1 MDYKMFRV
9 VALALAICFVFA
21 LVINNA
27 YKYLPENSNM
37 KAPLSVEDINSQ
49 IEGETEEKNIDSF
62 MQLQEEL
69 NNLRQEKDDLEQRLS
84 EAERNRDNEPYR
96 EIPDNSSEINGE
108 FETLYADGE
117 KLLAENN
124 LDEALNRFN
133 EAITKASSDKQT
145 AKAYLGL
152 AKVYAL
158 KQRYGSAF
166 SNAQKAHNLYPT
178 YESHLLIAKLNF
190 KTGQAAKAEQ
200 SIKRVLEKDFS
211 SDFR

>member
-1 MDYKMFRV
+1 MQSQLVRRKHVRLHTSRHFHYVTCKDIFKAQKINYSKE
-9 VALALAICFVFA
+9 AQKIICS
-21 LVINNA
+21 L
-27 YKYLPENSNM
+27 K
-37 KAPLSVEDINSQ
+37 
-49 IEGETEEKNIDSF
+49 
-62 MQLQEEL
+62 
-69 NNLRQEKDDLEQRLS
+69 
-84 EAERNRDNEPYR
+84 
-96 EIPDNSSEINGE
+96 
-108 FETLYADGE
+108 
-117 KLLAENN
+117 ENN